1 MYICIFGYIQESSS
15 NRVEPSNASVDIIF
29 HSSREDRSAE
39 SLVNYCPYRF
49 GSVERGW
56 GGGLAEERDDIITI
70 INPEWRSLC
79 QAVARGRIL
88 STNAAHPRPGPTA
101 FSPSACQPLLGDTVH
116 ARRRISVWLANFTT
130 QEPGEEEEEEE
141 VAARVWTGREGQTPE
156 PEFVHTGLVRL
167 VGFEQGMI
175 IFGDRA

>member
-1 MYICIFGYIQESSS
+1 MQSLWSITVRI
-15 NRVEPSNASVDIIF
+15 VSV
-29 HSSREDRSAE
+29 A
-39 SLVNYCPYRF
+39 
-49 GSVERGW
+49 VERGW
-56 GGGLAEERDDIITI
+56 SGGLAEERDDIITI

-130 QEPGEEEEEEE
+130 QEPGEEEKEEEE
-141 VAARVWTGREGQTPE
+141 VAARV
-156 PEFVHTGLVRL
+156 
-167 VGFEQGMI
+167 
-175 IFGDRA
+175 

>member
-88 STNAAHPRPGPTA
+88 STNAAHLRPGPTA

-130 QEPGEEEEEEE
+130 QEPEEEEKEEEE
-141 VAARVWTGREGQTPE
+141 VAARV
-156 PEFVHTGLVRL
+156 
-167 VGFEQGMI
+167 
-175 IFGDRA
+175 

>member
-1 MYICIFGYIQESSS
+1 MRIYTRVAS
-15 NRVEPSNASVDIIF
+15 NRVEPSNAPVDIIF
-29 HSSREDRSAE
+29 HRLERIAVQ
-39 SLVNYCPYRF
+39 SLWSITVRIV
-49 GSVERGW
+49 SVAWRTGEGR
-56 GGGLAEERDDIITI
+56 GLAEERDDIITI
-70 INPEWRSLC
+70 INPECRSLC

-130 QEPGEEEEEEE
+130 QEPGE
-141 VAARVWTGREGQTPE
+141 GRRRRRLRRGFQQGGRDKPPNRSSFTPALSD
-156 PEFVHTGLVRL
+156 VGL
-167 VGFEQGMI
+167 EQGTI

>member
-1 MYICIFGYIQESSS
+1 MDIYKS
-15 NRVEPSNASVDIIF
+15 RVKSCRAVERACRYYFPP
-29 HSSREDRSAE
+29 SREDRSAE

-49 GSVERGW
+49 GSVAH
-56 GGGLAEERDDIITI
+56 GGGRGLAEERDDIITI
-70 INPEWRSLC
+70 INPECRSLC

-130 QEPGEEEEEEE
+130 QEPGE
-141 VAARVWTGREGQTPE
+141 GRRRRRLRRGFQQGGRDKPPNRSSFTPALSD
-156 PEFVHTGLVRL
+156 VGL
-167 VGFEQGMI
+167 EQGTI